1 MWRRKV
7 TGATVLFML
16 NKYLLLLRFLIVLT
30 SYDITTT
37 EVRPLCRLVLWTSA
51 AHCRSRAARCP
62 TAEVSDPNLRP
73 ARCSDLTLDR
83 CRATV
88 LAGDFFQ
95 TAPHLI

>member
-37 EVRPLCRLVLWTSA
+37 EVRPLCRLVL
-51 AHCRSRAARCP
+51 
-62 TAEVSDPNLRP
+62 AEQ
-73 ARCSDLTLDR
+73 RCSLPIVCCSLPDR
-83 CRATV
+83 R
-88 LAGDFFQ
+88 GE
-95 TAPHLI
+95 